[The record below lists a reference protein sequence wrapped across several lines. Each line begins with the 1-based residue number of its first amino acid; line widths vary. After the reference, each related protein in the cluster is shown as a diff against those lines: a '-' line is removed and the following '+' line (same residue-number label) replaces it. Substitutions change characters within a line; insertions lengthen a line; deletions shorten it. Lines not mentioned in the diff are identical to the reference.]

1 MKKENLNSVILFL
14 IDQTSKVAKQYSQ
27 KEFDLLSIGITVE
40 QWVLLK
46 IVQENEPLSQA
57 ELAVKSHRD
66 PASITRTLD
75 ILEKK
80 RLLKREQVH
89 ENRRQYNIQLTKEGN
104 YFILQNMPMI
114 ENMRAKGLNGFTKKE
129 IEQLKS
135 LLLRVQKNYI

>member
-1 MKKENLNSVILFL
+1 
-14 IDQTSKVAKQYSQ
+14 
-27 KEFDLLSIGITVE
+27 
-40 QWVLLK
+40 
-46 IVQENEPLSQA
+46 
-57 ELAVKSHRD
+57 
-66 PASITRTLD
+66 
-75 ILEKK
+75 
-80 RLLKREQVH
+80 VH